1 MIVATPFCLS
11 VSEGT
16 DIVPTPTRQQL
27 TDALFKYINGFYN
40 IRRRHSTLGGISPA
54 QFEKITAEKR

>member
-16 DIVPTPTRQQL
+16 DLVPTP
-27 TDALFKYINGFYN
+27 NGHQTAAFCEL
-40 IRRRHSTLGGISPA
+40 IRSMG
-54 QFEKITAEKR
+54 